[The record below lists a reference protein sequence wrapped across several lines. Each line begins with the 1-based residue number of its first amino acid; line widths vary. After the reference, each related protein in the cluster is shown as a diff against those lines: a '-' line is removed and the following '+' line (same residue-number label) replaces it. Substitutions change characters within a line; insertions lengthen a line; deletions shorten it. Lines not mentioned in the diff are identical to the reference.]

1 MMEFK
6 ETMSITEMRDKI
18 KETEAGKSLQEMV
31 NSGYYD
37 FEEANLFGTGHR
49 QREEGIQRIGRE
61 DAAKIVNTMKMAPL
75 KEFLAK
81 SGTTGIMGA
90 AYLVPVKLHQVLYD
104 AAYDKDI
111 TSDISMNVLGPEAI
125 PGSTLDVAIV
135 GKDESTAHDALVP
148 AKYSPGGEIPDS
160 ATRFL
165 KATLDFSSAFGYRFE
180 VARDLIEDSQWDLFE
195 NFLKNAGGSIGE
207 YASNLAID
215 VAQTGTDGD
224 GTLNTSAAGNNTT
237 LMVDVLDGY
246 KDNIVDRFVP
256 DIFVTSPEA
265 WFDALVTDTTYTAYA
280 SNWHDT
286 AFNDPVRTGF
296 TLLGMKVLWT
306 TVSNVQTD
314 EAGTPQIHSLLMRKD
329 SSLLTGRKRWMRIEN
344 YNEARRD
351 LAGVTVTC
359 RQDSVSIYNDSICT
373 VEET

>member
-1 MMEFK
+1 MMEIK

-37 FEEANLFGTGHR
+37 FEEANIFGTGYR

-61 DAAKIVNTMKMAPL
+61 DAAKIVNTLKMAPL

-90 AYLVPVKLHQVLYD
+90 AYLVPVKLHQTLYD
-104 AAYDKDI
+104 AAYDRDI
-111 TSDISMNVLGPEAI
+111 TADISMNVLGPESI

-135 GKDESTAHDALVP
+135 GKDEAAVHDALVP
-148 AKYSPGGEIPDS
+148 AKYSPGGEIPDAS
-160 ATRFL
+160 TRFK

-207 YASNLAID
+207 YASNLAIA
-215 VAQTGTDGD
+215 VAKVGTDGD
-224 GTLNTSAAGNNTT
+224 GTINATAAGNNTT
-237 LMVDVLDGY
+237 TLAQVITNY
-246 KDNIVDRFVP
+246 KANIVDKFVP
-256 DIFVTSPEA
+256 DLFVTSPEA
-265 WFDALVTDTTYTAYA
+265 WFDAICQDTTYSAYA
-280 SNWHDT
+280 TDWHQT
-286 AFNDPVRTGF
+286 AIADPVRTGF
-296 TLLGMKVLWT
+296 NLLGMKVLWT

-351 LAGVTVTC
+351 LSGVTVTC
-359 RQDSVSIYNDSICT
+359 RQDSVTIYNDSIANCQ
-373 VEET
+373 ES